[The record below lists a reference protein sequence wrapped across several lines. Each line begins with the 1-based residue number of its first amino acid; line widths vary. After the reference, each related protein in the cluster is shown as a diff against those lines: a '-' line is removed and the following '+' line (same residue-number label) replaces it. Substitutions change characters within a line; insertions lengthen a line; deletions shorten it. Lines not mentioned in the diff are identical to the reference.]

1 MNLEELRLKIDKADD
16 ALIRAFCERMQV
28 SADIAAYKKEH
39 GLPILDSSRERRK
52 LKDVAE
58 KAGTEMEDYAT
69 VLYELLFEL
78 SRAYQGHLSD
88 EATELTHE
96 IEAAISGTPS
106 LFPPKAQVACQGVE
120 GAYSQA
126 ACEKLFRSPSIS
138 YFSTF
143 DAVFSAIENGFCQY
157 GVIPL
162 ENSTAGSVN
171 TVYDLMIRHNFY
183 VARSVRI
190 KVDHNL
196 VAKKGTKL
204 SDIREIV
211 SHEQALNQCS
221 SFLSTL
227 KGVKITSCANTA
239 EAAKLVAESGRTDLA
254 ALCSR
259 NCLELYDLSCIKAS
273 VQNRNNNYTRFICIS
288 KNLQI
293 FPGADRTSM
302 MMILPHRAGSLYK
315 VLARFYAM
323 NINLI
328 KLESR
333 PLPERD
339 FEFMFYF
346 DLETSI
352 YSPEFTQLMGELQTI
367 SEEFKYLGSYS
378 EVI

>member
-1 MNLEELRLKIDKADD
+1 MNLEEYRQKIDAADD
-16 ALIRAFCERMQV
+16 ALIRAFRDRMEI
-28 SADIAAYKKEH
+28 SAGIAAYKKEH
-39 GLPILDSSRERRK
+39 GLPILDSSRERKK

-58 KAGTEMEDYAT
+58 KAGPEMENYAT

-88 EATELTHE
+88 EATELTHA
-96 IEAAISGTPS
+96 IEAAISDTPQ

-120 GAYSQA
+120 GAYSQV
-126 ACEKLFRSPSIS
+126 ACEKLFRAPSIS

-183 VARSVRI
+183 IARSVRI

-196 VAKKGTKL
+196 VAKKGVKL
-204 SDIREIV
+204 SDIREVV

-221 SFLSTL
+221 SFLSSL
-227 KGVKITSCANTA
+227 KGVKITACANTA
-239 EAAKLVAESGRTDLA
+239 EAAKLVAESGRSDLA

-259 NCLELYDLSCIKAS
+259 NCLEFYDLSCLKSS

-288 KNLQI
+288 KNMQI
-293 FPGADRTSM
+293 FPGADRTSI

-352 YSPEFTQLMGELQTI
+352 YSPEFIQLMGELQTI

>member
-1 MNLEELRLKIDKADD
+1 MNLEEYRQKIDAADD
-16 ALIRAFCERMQV
+16 ALIRAFRERMEI
-28 SADIAAYKKEH
+28 SAGIAAYKKEH
-39 GLPILDSSRERRK
+39 GLPILDSSRERKK

-58 KAGTEMEDYAT
+58 KAGPEMEDYAT

-88 EATELTHE
+88 EATELTHA
-96 IEAAISGTPS
+96 IESAISGTPQ

-120 GAYSQA
+120 GAYSQV
-126 ACEKLFRSPSIS
+126 ACEKLFRAPSIS

-183 VARSVRI
+183 IARSIRI

-196 VAKKGTKL
+196 VAKKGVKL
-204 SDIREIV
+204 SDIREVV

-221 SFLSTL
+221 SFLSSL
-227 KGVKITSCANTA
+227 KGIKITACANTA

-259 NCLELYDLSCIKAS
+259 SCLELYDLNCLQSS

-288 KNLQI
+288 KNMQI
-293 FPGADRTSM
+293 FPGADRTSI

-352 YSPEFTQLMGELQTI
+352 YSPEFIQLMGELQTI